1 MEVAA
6 QRSKLV
12 AVCALLLAAF
22 LFFSVIA
29 PGAEGAPR
37 KDNQKRGSSGK
48 LVLKIS
54 GLPRGE
60 RGTVVLLGPKQS
72 PRARG
77 KFHRVITRL
86 GKVRLKGLRPGRYR
100 IRVLPVVIKRRH
112 GAIKRGA
119 TAYPVR
125 RSAALKVRRRSLAR
139 ASARY
144 KTIRNP
150 GLRILSP
157 RKVIKVL
164 GKRRSP
170 RALVLRG
177 TSGYRRG
184 MVLSSKPS
192 AKLPG
197 GLLARV
203 KRVASGRTR
212 STVYLR
218 PASIYEVAPNLSFR
232 TRLHV
237 GGAATASAGLIC
249 EGGSGISPFV
259 RISDVWVDGSWTTS
273 RVWPFGDV
281 KTGGKIDLAF
291 DVGAGVNIASVLG
304 GSCQLTLPG
313 FSLQGF
319 AAGFPIYGSVK
330 PVLIGT
336 AAAGV
341 RVKAEGT
348 VRVNMGARMSAIPP
362 QAAPSLSFGSPRF
375 TFSDEV
381 FAEVGL
387 GFGLK
392 TEVGLGVN
400 EAANIHASFGNN
412 LDFRIGGGVCS
423 WDLRLGTFSAGGK
436 LGRFGIS
443 TPSTPP
449 LLERNLWQA
458 PCLPPPL
465 AAPLLRAQAEWGTD
479 ADVDLYAWDE
489 AGNEIY
495 FADREAIPGAEL
507 VEDVIPGEAEIV
519 HNPELVNE
527 NQFLGRRL
535 TFGLCLFSGD
545 PSDVT
550 LKVPFMPDPR
560 GPTGVYPVHLAHEGH
575 GVVVATSPIGP
586 GFTPP
591 PDWCRSVAVD

>member
-1 MEVAA
+1 MGTLLCAV
-6 QRSKLV
+6 LV
-12 AVCALLLAAF
+12 ALSLVSSGADA
-22 LFFSVIA
+22 A
-29 PGAEGAPR
+29 PGKGG
-37 KDNQKRGSSGK
+37 QKRGSGGK
-48 LVLKIS
+48 LTIKIS

-60 RGTVVLLGPKQS
+60 QGTVVLLGPRQS
-72 PRARG
+72 SRDRG
-77 KFHRVITRL
+77 KFHRVITKL
-86 GKVRLKGLRPGRYR
+86 GKVRLKGLKPGRYQL
-100 IRVLPVVIKRRH
+100 RVLPVVIKRRH
-112 GAIKRGA
+112 GTIKRGA
-119 TAYPVR
+119 TAYPAR
-125 RSAALKVRRRSLAR
+125 RSFRVKVRRRSSAR
-139 ASARY
+139 ATARY
-144 KTIRNP
+144 NTIRNP
-150 GLRILSP
+150 GLRIVAP
-157 RKVIKVL
+157 RRVIKVL

-177 TSGYRRG
+177 AGYRRG

-192 AKLPG
+192 ARLPR

-203 KRVASGRTR
+203 KRVESGRFR
-212 STVYLR
+212 SIVQLR
-218 PASIYEVAPNLSFR
+218 PASIYEVAPNMSFR

-237 GGAATASAGLIC
+237 SDAAAASAGITC

-259 RISDVWVDGSWTTS
+259 RISDVWVDGGWTTS
-273 RVWPFGDV
+273 RVWPFGDI
-281 KTGGKIDLAF
+281 KTGARVDLAF
-291 DVGAGVNIASVLG
+291 DVGAGVDVASVLG

-319 AAGFPIYGSVK
+319 AAGIPIYGAVK
-330 PVLIGT
+330 PVLTGT

-348 VRVNMGARMSAIPP
+348 VRVNMGARVSALPP
-362 QAAPSLSFGSPRF
+362 QAAPSLGFGSPRF

-381 FAEVGL
+381 FSDVGL

-400 EAANIHASFGNN
+400 DAANIHASFGNN
-412 LDFRIGGGVCS
+412 LDFRIGGGACR

-449 LLERNLWQA
+449 LLEKNLWQT
-458 PCLPPPL
+458 PCGPPPL
-465 AAPLLRAQAEWGTD
+465 TAPLLRAQAEWNTD

-489 AGNEIY
+489 AGNEAY
-495 FADREAIPGAEL
+495 FANREAIPGAEL

-519 HNPELVNE
+519 HDPELFKE

-535 TFGLCLFSGD
+535 TFGLCLFSGV

-550 LKVPFMPDPR
+550 LKVPYVPDPR
-560 GPTGVYPVHLAHEGH
+560 GPLGVYPVHLAHEGH

-591 PDWCRSVAVD
+591 PDWCRSVASD